1 MVIICKGNIV
11 FNVHQIV
18 SNVSMP
24 NIELIVHNVLRDMW
38 IRNMDVN
45 IVVNIVY
52 NVHSDI
58 YHDQAVLDVKFLMN
72 CTNIIIIVINV
83 NMYLAQ
89 A

>member
-1 MVIICKGNIV
+1 MAILYKGNIV

-38 IRNMDVN
+38 IRNMDVD

-58 YHDQAVLDVKFLMN
+58 YHDQAVQYVKFLMN
-72 CTNIIIIVINV
+72 CTKIIIIINA
-83 NMYLAQ
+83 NM
-89 A
+89 